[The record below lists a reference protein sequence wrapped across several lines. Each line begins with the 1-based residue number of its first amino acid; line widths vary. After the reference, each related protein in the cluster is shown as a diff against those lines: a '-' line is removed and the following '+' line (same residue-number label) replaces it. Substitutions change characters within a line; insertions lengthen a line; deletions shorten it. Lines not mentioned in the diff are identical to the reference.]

1 MLLELKKKAIKVAAI
16 RALICIGIV
25 IGVLLYTS
33 FGILN
38 KMQGPVDLES
48 INIHDYKN
56 QHVKTEMNLSLGVF
70 MEEFSKNTKTNKETV
85 TSNYYII
92 PVNNEVL
99 IGISIPKDEIETA
112 DMIVEETYDF
122 FDGHINA
129 ISTSLEIKGM
139 LAPMKDEEWKYFVRT
154 LENMG
159 YRTEEINE
167 IAVPY
172 VLKQGYLGTTR
183 ENITVALTII
193 SLLAI
198 LFAIYSLIMAFS
210 GAYQKGLMKYID
222 KNESVAKEQVE
233 VDFREAE
240 YIDKR
245 VWVGQRWTIYLA
257 GATAKII
264 ENQEIVWA
272 YYKEET
278 RVKNGATTVFRN
290 IILYNKE
297 KDMSDIKVL
306 SEQSGHKILEV
317 YKTNQKHIVCGYNKE
332 LEQCFRKDYDKFLT
346 LASENDN
353 DTEADRID
361 EMYS

>member
-16 RALICIGIV
+16 RALICIGVV
-25 IGVLLYTS
+25 IGVLVFTN

-38 KMQGPVDLES
+38 KIQGPVDLES
-48 INIHDYKN
+48 ISIDDYKK
-56 QHVKTEMNLSLGVF
+56 QYVKTEMNLSLGIF
-70 MEEFSKNTKTNKETV
+70 IEEISKNTQTNKESII
-85 TSNYYII
+85 SNYYII

-112 DMIVEETYDF
+112 NRIVEETYDF
-122 FDGHINA
+122 FEGYSDSIA
-129 ISTSLEIKGM
+129 TSLEIKGM
-139 LAPMKDEEWKYFVRT
+139 LAPMEDEEWKYFVRT
-154 LENMG
+154 LESMG

-172 VLKQGYLGTTR
+172 VLKQGYLGNTR
-183 ENITVALTII
+183 EDITVILTIV

-198 LFAIYSLIMAFS
+198 LYAIYSLIMAFS

-233 VDFREAE
+233 IDFSEAE
-240 YIDKR
+240 CIDKR

-272 YYKEET
+272 YYKEVT
-278 RVKNGATTVFRN
+278 RVRKGATTTFRDV
-290 IILYNKE
+290 ILYNKE

-306 SEQSGHKILEV
+306 SEQSGHRILEI
-317 YKTNQKHIVCGYNKE
+317 YKTNQRHIVCGYNKE
-332 LEQCFRKDYDKFLT
+332 LEKCFRKDYDRFLT
-346 LASENDN
+346 LASENDYN
-353 DTEADRID
+353 TEMDRANEI
-361 EMYS
+361 